1 LPTQLLQDVLLK
13 SYKAVEECH
22 DINEHIAIVSSSST
36 TPATSA
42 ASTSNNPLNVAILGD
57 PPSFLED
64 DVKNETAGENDSE
77 NEVST
82 IKLPMKKAKIKKK
95 IIMDNN
101 S

>member
-1 LPTQLLQDVLLK
+1 
-13 SYKAVEECH
+13 
-22 DINEHIAIVSSSST
+22 
-36 TPATSA
+36 
-42 ASTSNNPLNVAILGD
+42 
-57 PPSFLED
+57 LED

-82 IKLPMKKAKIKKK
+82 IKLPMKKAKIKK